1 MSDDNLTNLED
12 DAPAPAAP
20 ELPPTEPPADAA
32 PAPVPPPEG
41 EKPAEVE
48 SVEVGGQK
56 YVPLSVLKAERD
68 KRQQLQPLAQRAQ
81 ELEQWAQQNRPYIE
95 FLQANPDFLQQSRQ
109 TAPPPAPPGPDPVDQ
124 EAVEYAKDFDLYDAA
139 GQPDVARARRIM
151 ARNATIAQRQAQQL
165 VEPFQQ
171 QQLQAQAAQNYHFL
185 LNLKHQDGSQIDP
198 RVVDFVWQKAMAEP
212 DGLKTLANQQSVA
225 SIALMA
231 IGADAM
237 WKKQQPATTPAA
249 PPPVYTEASG
259 GLPQT
264 RPAISRLEERVARER
279 GVSATQWSDTLKG
292 FKPGQTNVLED

>member
-12 DAPAPAAP
+12 DEPVAASAI
-20 ELPPTEPPADAA
+20 ETPPTEPPADAA
-32 PAPVPPPEG
+32 PAPAPPPEG

-81 ELEQWAQQNRPYIE
+81 ELEQWAQANKPYID
-95 FLQANPDFLQQSRQ
+95 FLQANPDFLRQ
-109 TAPPPAPPGPDPVDQ
+109 RPAAPPEPMPDPVDQ
-124 EAVEYAKDFDLYDAA
+124 DAIEYAKDFDLYDAS

-237 WKKQQPATTPAA
+237 WKKQQPATTTTP

-279 GVSATQWSDTLKG
+279 GVTPAQWSDTLKG